1 MKSFELARAT
11 TIADARTLLAER
23 PGAIFKAGGIDV
35 LDHLKEHLLEP
46 PRLVDL
52 RALPGMRQI
61 AAPPDGSL
69 VIGPLATLAEVAAHA
84 GLRQSHRALAQAC
97 AEAASPQIRNVATI
111 GGNVLQRPRCWYY
124 RQESYKCLK
133 KGGDVCYAVGG
144 ENRYHG
150 IFGGGP
156 SYAVHPSNAA
166 VPLVAFGALLV
177 LQGEKGPRTVAAGDF
192 FVPPTKDPERE
203 NQIQPG
209 EVLTEIRVPAAGG
222 WRSAYDDVRE
232 RAAFDWPLVSAAT
245 AVRLEAG
252 VVKEA
257 RIVLG
262 AVAPIPWRSARAEQ
276 ALVGKALDASAIA
289 AAASAAIVGAA
300 PLSENGYKVALLQTL
315 LRRMLSALA
324 A

>member
-1 MKSFELARAT
+1 MHNFELARPTSVAQ
-11 TIADARTLLAER
+11 ARELMAER
-23 PGAIFKAGGIDV
+23 EHSIFKAGGIDV

-52 RALPGMRQI
+52 KSLPGMRDI
-61 AAPPDGSL
+61 AVQPDGALRIGSL
-69 VIGPLATLAEVAAHA
+69 ITLAEVAASTAVRKTHP
-84 GLRQSHRALAQAC
+84 ALAQAC
-97 AEAASPQIRNVATI
+97 GEAASPQIRNVATL

-133 KGGDVCYAVGG
+133 KGGDVCFAVGG
-144 ENRYHG
+144 ENRYHA

-156 SYAVHPSNAA
+156 SYAPHPSNAA
-166 VPLVAFGALLV
+166 VPLVAYGAQFV
-177 LQGEKGPRTVAAGDF
+177 LEGEKGPRTVAAGEF
-192 FVPPTKDPERE
+192 FVPPSKDPERE

-209 EVLTEIRVPAAGG
+209 EVLTEIRVPATTL
-222 WRSAYDDVRE
+222 WRSAYAELRE
-232 RAAFDWPLVSAAT
+232 RAAFDWPLVAAAT
-245 AVRLEAG
+245 AVRLDGG

-276 ALVGKALDASAIA
+276 ALIGKALDAAGVG

-300 PLSENGYKVALLQTL
+300 PLSDNGYKVSLLQTL
-315 LRRMLSALA
+315 LKRTLLSMA
-324 A
+324 

>member
-1 MKSFELARAT
+1 MRNFELARPSSVAQ
-11 TIADARTLLAER
+11 ARELSAER

-35 LDHLKEHLLEP
+35 LDHLKEHLVEP

-52 RALPGMRQI
+52 KSVPGLREI
-61 AAPPDGSL
+61 APQADGSL
-69 VIGPLATLAEVAAHA
+69 RIGPLATLAEVAAHA
-84 GLRQSHRALAQAC
+84 GVRQTHPALAQAC
-97 AEAASPQIRNVATI
+97 GEAASPQIRNVATI

-133 KGGDVCYAVGG
+133 KGGDVCFAVGG
-144 ENRYHG
+144 ENRYHA

-156 SYAVHPSNAA
+156 SYAPHPSNAA
-166 VPLVAFGALLV
+166 VPLVAYGAQFV
-177 LQGEKGPRTVAAGDF
+177 LEGEKGPRTVAAGEF
-192 FVPPTKDPERE
+192 FVPPSKDPERE

-209 EVLTEIRVPAAGG
+209 EVLTEIRVPSAQG
-222 WRSAYDDVRE
+222 WRSAYRELRE
-232 RAAFDWPLVSAAT
+232 RAAFDWPLVAAAT
-245 AVRLEAG
+245 AVRIDGG

-276 ALVGKALDASAIA
+276 ALVGKALDAAGVA

-300 PLSENGYKVALLQTL
+300 PLSDNGYKVGLLQVILKRTL
-315 LRRMLSALA
+315 SSLA
-324 A
+324 